1 MRLILA
7 KLVRIV
13 PNLVRIEL
21 FPQFVCEII
30 QKKISRVFQIQVS
43 TRIIRVGYLGQ
54 TMDLFRI
61 EITQSYPYGQS
72 SCNQPSHSFCAHIFP
87 LVSFFLSLSLFFV
100 SVLSVGLAHSC
111 HRQKPE
117 KLLPPTLLPKQKD
130 FIIHNKSQQ
139 EENDKSPFVS
149 EHMLQPPRSCIFAR
163 SLL

>member
-1 MRLILA
+1 MRLILP

-13 PNLVRIEL
+13 PNLVRIDL

-87 LVSFFLSLSLFFV
+87 PGFFLSLSLSLLRFGAFCWF
-100 SVLSVGLAHSC
+100 GT
-111 HRQKPE
+111 Q
-117 KLLPPTLLPKQKD
+117 LPP
-130 FIIHNKSQQ
+130 
-139 EENDKSPFVS
+139 S
-149 EHMLQPPRSCIFAR
+149 ETRKVTTSNLTTETKGLYNS
-163 SLL
+163 